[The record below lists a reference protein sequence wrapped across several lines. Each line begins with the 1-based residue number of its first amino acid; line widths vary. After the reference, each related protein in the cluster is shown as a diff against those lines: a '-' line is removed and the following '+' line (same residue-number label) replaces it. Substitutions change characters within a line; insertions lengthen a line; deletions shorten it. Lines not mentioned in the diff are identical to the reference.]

1 MHTNLTESLLLK
13 SHAMKSMLAISLA
26 IAIACISECYAQS
39 GSPLYTAAASC
50 EVRFWA
56 ILQQRFAKFEKLPF
70 F

>member
-1 MHTNLTESLLLK
+1 
-13 SHAMKSMLAISLA
+13 MKSMLAISLA